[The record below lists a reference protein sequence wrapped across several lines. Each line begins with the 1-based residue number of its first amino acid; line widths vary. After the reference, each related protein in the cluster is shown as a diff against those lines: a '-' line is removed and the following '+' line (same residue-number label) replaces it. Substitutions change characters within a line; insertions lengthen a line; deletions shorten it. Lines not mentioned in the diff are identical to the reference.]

1 MEYRRLGNTGL
12 RVSALSLGGWL
23 TFGERIDQETTNAI
37 IRAAV
42 DKGVNLIDL
51 ADVYAL
57 GKAELAAGAC
67 IGPFKR
73 SDLVISTKVF
83 WPMSSD
89 PNDRG
94 LSRKHIMESVDKS
107 LQRLRTDYLDLYFCH
122 RADKDTPLEETIR
135 AMDDLVRRGK
145 VLYWGTSVWDP
156 DTICR
161 AHCIARYNRWQ
172 PPVVEQPQYS
182 LLTRDIERSLLPTAA
197 RFGMG
202 LTVWSP
208 LAGGILTGKYLG
220 GIPEQSR
227 GQTTP
232 RFVREDEVEKTTA
245 QIRRFCEIAAKLG
258 CQPAQLAIA
267 WLLRRPFLS
276 SVILGATSV
285 DQLLQNL
292 ASTTIKIPGDVLA
305 EISRLFPAPRW
316 DLRDAWRLVP
326 HLARPRVLRKLLS

>member
-1 MEYRRLGNTGL
+1 MEYRKLGNSGL

-37 IRAAV
+37 VRAAV
-42 DKGVNLIDL
+42 DNGVNLIDL

-57 GKAELAAGAC
+57 GKAELAVGAC
-67 IGPFKR
+67 IGQFKR
-73 SDLVISTKVF
+73 SDLVISSKVF
-83 WPMSSD
+83 WPMSAD

-122 RADKDTPLEETIR
+122 RADKDAPLEETIR

-145 VLYWGTSVWDP
+145 ILYWGTSVWDP
-156 DTICR
+156 GTIDR
-161 AHCIARYNRWQ
+161 AQYIARYNGWQ
-172 PPVVEQPQYS
+172 APVVEQPQYS
-182 LLTRDIERSLLPTAA
+182 LLTRGIERSLLPTAA

-202 LTVWSP
+202 VMVWSP

-220 GIPEQSR
+220 GVPEQSR
-227 GQTTP
+227 GQTAP
-232 RFVREDEVEKTTA
+232 RFVSEEEVAKSA
-245 QIRRFCEIAAKLG
+245 SQVRQFCEMAAKLG

-267 WLLRRPFLS
+267 WLLRRPFIS

-285 DQLLQNL
+285 EQLLQNL
-292 ASTTIKIPGDVLA
+292 ASTSVKIPDNTYA
-305 EISRLFPAPRW
+305 EISHLFRAPRW
-316 DLRDAWRLVP
+316 GPRDAWRLVP
-326 HLARPRVLRKLLS
+326 HLARPRALRKLLS